1 MQDNPVWV
9 EKYRPPT
16 VADTILPESLKQNFQ
31 EIVNTGQMPNM
42 IFSGPPGIGK
52 TTIAKALA
60 SELGMD
66 CLVINGSLSG
76 NIDTLRNEI
85 QDFASTV
92 SFKGGRKLVIL
103 DEADY
108 LNPNSTQPALRNFME
123 EFSRNCA
130 FILTCNFVN
139 KIIEPLRSRCSTIDF
154 HIPKTDGPKLQL
166 QFFKRVCTILEAEK
180 ITFDNRVVAQ
190 VVAQYFPDWRRALN
204 ELQRYSV
211 KGEINTGILAQVS
224 DEAFKTLVG
233 ILKSKSFSSLRKWV
247 AESADS
253 DVTVYR
259 KVYDGMSGFLK
270 PTSIPGT
277 ILVLAKYQFQHAF
290 AADPE
295 INLVA
300 CLTEIMASAEFI

>member
-154 HIPKTDGPKLQL
+154 HIPKNDGPKLQL

-190 VVAQYFPDWRRALN
+190 VVAQYYPDWRRALN

-224 DEAFKTLVG
+224 DEAFKALVG